1 MDDAVTK
8 FTCFEKYLCG
18 QTGQSLTNNVRDMA
32 LLELAFQCID
42 AVALAF
48 TVADE
53 GGLKKNSDLYGL
65 FTLLVSVPTLAVL
78 LWYVLRRHPDAH
90 FLRRFNVW
98 CVLILVL
105 YALGVADDVIW
116 VASASRKRTW
126 SRTLTLIVDIFSLA
140 LFGNIVYFNVQL
152 LRRIQQSEAV
162 DEQPYV
168 EVDGDAAYE
177 GEGKQRTSSTSTY
190 TERSPLA
197 RGVGGGEVPGSQEK
211 EGAGPVVKQPE
222 YSV

>member
-1 MDDAVTK
+1 M
-8 FTCFEKYLCG
+8 
-18 QTGQSLTNNVRDMA
+18 
-32 LLELAFQCID
+32 
-42 AVALAF
+42 
-48 TVADE
+48 
-53 GGLKKNSDLYGL
+53 
-65 FTLLVSVPTLAVL
+65 
-78 LWYVLRRHPDAH
+78 
-90 FLRRFNVW
+90 
-98 CVLILVL
+98 LILVL

-211 EGAGPVVKQPE
+211 EGAAGSKAARV
-222 YSV
+222 

>member
-65 FTLLVSVPTLAVL
+65 FTLLVSVPTLAVGECCSGTSC
-78 LWYVLRRHPDAH
+78 A
-90 FLRRFNVW
+90 
-98 CVLILVL
+98 
-105 YALGVADDVIW
+105 AT
-116 VASASRKRTW
+116 RT
-126 SRTLTLIVDIFSLA
+126 
-140 LFGNIVYFNVQL
+140 
-152 LRRIQQSEAV
+152 
-162 DEQPYV
+162 
-168 EVDGDAAYE
+168 
-177 GEGKQRTSSTSTY
+177 RTSSAVSTC
-190 TERSPLA
+190 
-197 RGVGGGEVPGSQEK
+197 
-211 EGAGPVVKQPE
+211 GAC
-222 YSV
+222 

>member
-1 MDDAVTK
+1 MGDAGTK
-8 FTCFEKYLCG
+8 YTCFEKYLCG
-18 QTGQSLTNNVRDMA
+18 QTGQSLTKNVRDMA

-42 AVALAF
+42 TVALAF
-48 TVADE
+48 TAADE
-53 GGLKKNSDLYGL
+53 GGLNKQSDLFGL

-78 LWYVLRRHPDAH
+78 LWYVLRRHPDAR

-126 SRTLTLIVDIFSLA
+126 SRTVTLIVDVFSLA

-152 LRRIQQSEAV
+152 LQRIQQSEAV

-168 EVDGDAAYE
+168 EVDHDAAHE
-177 GEGKQRTSSTSTY
+177 GEGKQRASSTSTY
-190 TERSPLA
+190 NERSPLA
-197 RGVGGGEVPGSQEK
+197 
-211 EGAGPVVKQPE
+211 
-222 YSV
+222 